1 MSSSKPAVSPD
12 LSGISNT
19 LDGSTQETG
28 EPEINIL
35 KDLKDAINY
44 LIFNPEANH
53 IIMPLV
59 VVIEFLALEWIV
71 AHVEYTEID
80 YKAYMEQIWAIQA
93 GETDYSAIE
102 GSTGPLVYPAGHV
115 WIYEML
121 ECATSGM
128 DNLKAGQ
135 TIFQF
140 LYVATLILQM
150 ICYVLVQL
158 PPWCVVLAAL
168 SKRLHS
174 IYVLRL
180 FNDCFATF
188 FVVSTVLLLLLSAR
202 LQRRFLCLLASFTY
216 AMAVSVKMNALLY
229 LPGVLLSIFQLT
241 GGHLAQTVACL
252 AVVFGWQ
259 IFVAMPFLQEYAV
272 QYWAAAFDFKRQ
284 FMYYWSVNWQF
295 VDEDVFQDKWFHR
308 TLLASHLIVLLL
320 FAVTRFFQRPIDIQ
334 KSLRA
339 LLHPFTSV
347 LGQENR
353 PSPSHIAY
361 TLLMSNFVGVI
372 FARSLHYQFLSWYHW
387 TLPVIIHWSGLPM
400 ALAVPWYILHEYCW
414 NSYPPNPT
422 SSMLLFSL
430 NTILLVL
437 AFWAAQVRVPRSK
450 KDQ

>member
-1 MSSSKPAVSPD
+1 MSSSGQVASSDPSKD
-12 LSGISNT
+12 LDVPG
-19 LDGSTQETG
+19 GSKQGSG

-53 IIMPLV
+53 IIMPVV
-59 VVIEFLALEWIV
+59 VVIELLALKWIV
-71 AHVEYTEID
+71 THVEYTEID
-80 YKAYMEQIWAIQA
+80 YKAYMEQIWTIQA

-115 WIYEML
+115 WIYEAL
-121 ECATSGM
+121 EHATSGM

-135 TIFQF
+135 TIFQC
-140 LYVATLILQM
+140 LYVATLALQM

-158 PPWCVVLAAL
+158 PPWCVVLASL

-180 FNDCFATF
+180 FNDCFTTF

-202 LQRRFLCLLASFTY
+202 LRRRSLCLLASFTY

-229 LPGVLLSIFQLT
+229 LPGFLLSIFQLT
-241 GGHLAQTVACL
+241 GGHFAQTVACL
-252 AVVFGWQ
+252 VVVCGWQ
-259 IFVAMPFLQEYAV
+259 IFVAMPFLQEHTAE
-272 QYWAAAFDFKRQ
+272 YWAAAFDFKRQ
-284 FMYYWSVNWQF
+284 FMYRWSVNWQF
-295 VDEDVFQDKWFHR
+295 VDEEVFQDKWFHR
-308 TLLASHLIVLLL
+308 TLLASHIVILVL
-320 FAVTRFFQRPIDIQ
+320 FAITRFFQRPIEIQ
-334 KSLRA
+334 RSLRA
-339 LLHPFTSV
+339 LRHPFTSV
-347 LGQENR
+347 LGLENR
-353 PSPSHIAY
+353 PSPTHIAY

-387 TLPVIIHWSGLPM
+387 TLPVIIHWSGLPL
-400 ALAVPWYILHEYCW
+400 ALAVPWYLLHEYCW

-422 SSMLLFSL
+422 SSMLLFAL
-430 NTILLVL
+430 NTILLIL

-450 KDQ
+450 KEQ